1 MDFLLGDLNNGAGL
15 RITCV
20 PRTFPVGDPPA
31 EPSVKTAAAMPTG
44 HFLVKDRRVISAGKA
59 ALPSG
64 MDQYLDLFK
73 KFPFHN
79 RRVCIPHIV
88 FFPLPVIPDTFGRE
102 GSERISLLPAGIP
115 NIPLVGE
122 DVGDRADAPL
132 LCFSQLIGDI
142 LPV

>member
-1 MDFLLGDLNNGAGL
+1 M
-15 RITCV
+15 

-31 EPSVKTAAAMPTG
+31 ELSAKAAAAMPTG
-44 HFLVKDRRVISAGKA
+44 HFLVKDRRVVFAGKA

-64 MDQYLDLFK
+64 MDQCLDLFK
-73 KFPFHN
+73 EFPFHN
-79 RRVCIPHIV
+79 RRMRIPHIV
-88 FFPLPVIPDTFGRE
+88 FFPFPVIPDAFGRE
-102 GSERISLLPAGIP
+102 GAERISLLPAGIP

-132 LCFSQLIGDI
+132 LCFSQLIRDI